1 VGVTTSLTS
10 KYAHFSTVRFSTD
23 AQLLV
28 GAGRF
33 SLPIYSLSIYSSSI
47 SSFMSDPE
55 RRALRLLLKREWE
68 KTKEDYRAAGKPFGE
83 GRGLDLW
90 VKYGQLTTVN

>member
-1 VGVTTSLTS
+1 
-10 KYAHFSTVRFSTD
+10 
-23 AQLLV
+23 
-28 GAGRF
+28 
-33 SLPIYSLSIYSSSI
+33 
-47 SSFMSDPE
+47 MSDPE

>member
-1 VGVTTSLTS
+1 M
-10 KYAHFSTVRFSTD
+10 STD
-23 AQLLV
+23 A
-28 GAGRF
+28 RF
-33 SLPIYSLSIYSSSI
+33 LGGGSGVFSLGVVSLPISDLSISNSSI

-55 RRALRLLLKREWE
+55 RRSLRLLLKREWE

-90 VKYGQLTTVN
+90 VEYGQLTTVN